1 MLLLTIDI
9 PTSTLF
15 TQLGISLVLG
25 LLVGLQRE
33 FAAATV
39 GVRTFPLITV
49 LGTVTAL
56 LAPDFGGWIV
66 AAGLLAVVGILII
79 NKSGRL
85 KREEYTH
92 GATTDMAGLVMYA
105 VGALIVV
112 APMAVPVAIGGGVA
126 VLLQFKP
133 ELHALVKKLGNK
145 DLVGIMQFVL
155 ITCII
160 LPILPNHSYS
170 LPGLSIFNYDLSTL
184 EVFNPFETW
193 LMVVLI
199 VGMNVGGYITYKLLG
214 RDAGIMLGGVLG
226 GAISSTATTVSYS
239 RQAHARQMGPMAA
252 AIVILIA
259 STVVFVRVLIE
270 IAVVSPD
277 FLRSTARPILIL
289 MMLTAIP
296 SIVLWYRERHRP
308 AQMPEQENPTQLKAA
323 IFFGVMYALV
333 LLALQVMQ
341 KIFGEQ
347 GLYAV
352 AALSGMTDMDAI
364 TLSTA
369 RMARAGDP
377 LVLADGWRMIVVA
390 ILANLVFKCGIVGM
404 MAGRKLFLRISLLF
418 LIPFL
423 GGVAML
429 IFL

>member
-1 MLLLTIDI
+1 MPDPTTDI
-9 PTSTLF
+9 STSTIF
-15 TQLGISLVLG
+15 VQLGLSVLLG

-56 LAPDFGGWIV
+56 LSPSFGGWVV

-79 NKSGRL
+79 NKSGHL
-85 KREEYTH
+85 KREGEGYVH
-92 GATTDMAGLVMYA
+92 GTTTDMAGLVMYT

-112 APMAVPVAIGGGVA
+112 TPIAIPVAIGGGVA

-133 ELHALVKKLGNK
+133 ELHAMVKKLGNK
-145 DLVGIMQFVL
+145 DLIGIMQFVL

-160 LPILPNHSYS
+160 LPILPNRFYS
-170 LPGLSIFNYDLSTL
+170 LPNLPDV

-239 RQAHARQMGPMAA
+239 RQAQARQIGPTSA

-270 IAVVSPD
+270 IAVVSPA
-277 FLRSTARPILIL
+277 FLRSTTVPILV
-289 MMLTAIP
+289 MMGLTAIP
-296 SIVLWYRERHRP
+296 SVVLWFRERHRP
-308 AQMPEQENPTQLKAA
+308 AHMPEQENPTQLKAA
-323 IFFGVMYALV
+323 ILFGLMYAVVLFALTLMQRFFG
-333 LLALQVMQ
+333 Q
-341 KIFGEQ
+341 E
-347 GLYAV
+347 GLYFV
-352 AALSGMTDMDAI
+352 SALSGMTDMDAI

-369 RMARAGDP
+369 RMARSGDVAI
-377 LVLADGWRMIVVA
+377 LTDGWRMILIA
-390 ILANLVFKCGIVGM
+390 IMANLVFKSGIVAM

>member
-1 MLLLTIDI
+1 MPDPTTTF
-9 PTSTLF
+9 PTSTVFL
-15 TQLGISLVLG
+15 QLGLSVLLG

-33 FAAATV
+33 HADATV

-49 LGTVTAL
+49 LGTITTL
-56 LAPDFGGWIV
+56 LAPTLGGWVV

-85 KREEYTH
+85 KRKEYTH
-92 GATTDMAGLVMYA
+92 GTTTDMAGLVMYA

-112 APMAVPVAIGGGVA
+112 TPMAIPVAVGGGVA

-133 ELHALVKKLGNK
+133 ELHALVRKLGDK

-160 LPILPNHSYS
+160 LPVLPTGPYG
-170 LPGLSIFNYDLSTL
+170 PEGLK
-184 EVFNPFETW
+184 VFNPFETW

-199 VGMNVGGYITYKLLG
+199 VGMNVGGYIVYKLMG

-239 RQAHARQMGPMAA
+239 RQAHARQIGPTAA

-270 IAVVSPD
+270 IAVVSPA
-277 FLRSTARPILIL
+277 FLQNSVPHIGI
-289 MMLTAIP
+289 MMGLTAIP
-296 SIVLWYRERHRP
+296 SVALWFRERHRP

-323 IFFGVMYALV
+323 IFFGLMYAGV
-333 LLALQVMQ
+333 LFALALMQ
-341 KIFGEQ
+341 KFYGQQ
-347 GLYAV
+347 GLYVV

-369 RMARAGDP
+369 RLARDGDQ
-377 LVLADGWRMIVVA
+377 LILHEGWRMIVVA
-390 ILANLVFKCGIVGM
+390 IMANLVFKAGIVGA
-404 MAGRKLFLRISLLF
+404 MAGSKLFLRISLLF
-418 LIPFL
+418 LIPFI

-429 IFL
+429 IFM